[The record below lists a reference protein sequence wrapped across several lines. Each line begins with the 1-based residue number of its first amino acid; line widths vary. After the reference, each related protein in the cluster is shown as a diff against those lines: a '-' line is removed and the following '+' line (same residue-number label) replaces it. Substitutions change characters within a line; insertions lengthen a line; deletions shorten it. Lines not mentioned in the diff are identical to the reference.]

1 MWPRRPEGG
10 SAALRESGDRGSP
23 RRQGANIVSRVAHRA
38 VLAGDLSAPTERRA
52 TLAEVAGSGVV
63 AVGHG
68 LMDELAE
75 VDEAVLVAHGG
86 PKGSMSLVDLDSAER
101 LRRVAPPRLRCAG
114 GAAANTAVGVSL
126 LGVPASFVGHVADD
140 EHGRAFVDDLE
151 AMGVEFLGTVSPG
164 DAPGGERMG
173 TGRCLVMVTPDGER
187 TMHTHLGAAARLR
200 PEHVDRAAVR
210 GAEWALLEGY
220 LWDSPAGAEAALAV
234 AEAVREGGGRVAV
247 SLSDARCVTRH
258 RGAFAEL
265 VRGGVDL
272 VLGNEEEV
280 LALAG
285 VPELGRALSLLVGP
299 DLVVVTT
306 RGPAG
311 SVVASSSGTT
321 SVEAVPV
328 SRVVDGTGAGDFYAA
343 GFLAARCRGVDLD
356 QAAWEGSVVASSVL
370 EVVGTRPIVSLPPLV
385 RAHAGLA

>member
-1 MWPRRPEGG
+1 
-10 SAALRESGDRGSP
+10 
-23 RRQGANIVSRVAHRA
+23 
-38 VLAGDLSAPTERRA
+38 
-52 TLAEVAGSGVV
+52 VV

-75 VDEAVLVAHGG
+75 VDEAVVVAHGG
-86 PKGSMSLVDLDSAER
+86 PKGSMSLVDLDTAER
-101 LRRVAPPRLRCAG
+101 LRRLAPPRLRCAG

-140 EHGRAFVDDLE
+140 EHGRAFVNDLE
-151 AMGVEFLGTVSPG
+151 EMGVEFLGAVSPG
-164 DAPGGERMG
+164 DAPGAERVA

-187 TMHTHLGAAARLR
+187 TMHTHLGAAAGLR

-210 GAEWALLEGY
+210 KAEWALLEGY
-220 LWDSPAGAEAALAV
+220 LWDSPAGARAALAV

-247 SLSDARCVTRH
+247 SLSEARCVARH
-258 RGAFAEL
+258 RAAFVEL

-272 VLGNEEEV
+272 VLGNEDEV

-285 VPELGRALSLLVGP
+285 VPDLSEALSLLARP
-299 DLVVVTT
+299 DLVVAAT

-311 SVVASSSGTT
+311 SVVATSSDTI
-321 SVEAVPV
+321 AVDAV
-328 SRVVDGTGAGDFYAA
+328 AVTRVVDGTGAGDFYAA
-343 GFLAARCRGVDLD
+343 GFLAACCRGADLE

-385 RAHAGLA
+385 QAHSGLT